1 MAEVDDGAVTHHLR
15 RSGSYSVPLS
25 VVGNRI
31 ALRPQ
36 AGTSLLIATGLA
48 DVVPFVR
55 FGPRAQTYAESA
67 AEGVMLSVVRRVR
80 SRAIRHDLEA
90 LLV

>member
-25 VVGNRI
+25 VIGNRI
-31 ALRPQ
+31 ALRQQ

-48 DVVPFVR
+48 DVVPLVR
-55 FGPRAQTYAESA
+55 FGPRAPTLKAQRRASCFQSSA
-67 AEGVMLSVVRRVR
+67 A
-80 SRAIRHDLEA
+80 
-90 LLV
+90 